1 MDRIFQIAVD
11 GPGGAGKSTVA
22 KAVAK
27 ELNIEYIDTGA
38 MYRALGLKMLRL
50 GMEMKDGPKLRKLLD
65 ETSIDFRDGDIILDG
80 EIVSRLIRTQE
91 VSMAASGCS
100 AFPIVREKMV
110 DVQQK
115 MGESKSVIMDGRDI
129 CEVVFPNARY
139 KYFITAEPEERAK
152 RRYKE
157 LIDKG
162 QKISYEEV
170 LTQIRQRDLNDSS
183 RSASPMKKA
192 PDAELLDTTHMTVE
206 EAVKHI
212 CDQVLKNGENLPPK
226 S

>member
-1 MDRIFQIAVD
+1 MDIFQIAID

-22 KAVAK
+22 KAVAQK
-27 ELNIEYIDTGA
+27 LNIEYIDTGA
-38 MYRALGLKMLRL
+38 MYRAFGLKMLRL
-50 GMEMKDGPKLRKLLD
+50 GMAMEDNEKLRQLLS
-65 ETSIDFRDGDIILDG
+65 ETVIDFKNGNTILDG
-80 EIVSRLIRTQE
+80 EVVNNLIRTQE

-100 AFPIVREKMV
+100 AFPAVREKMV
-110 DVQQK
+110 EIQQN
-115 MGESKSVIMDGRDI
+115 MGRTKSVIMDGRDI
-129 CEVVFPNARY
+129 CEVVFPNAKY

-170 LTQIRQRDLNDSS
+170 LTQIRQRDLNDST
-183 RSASPMKKA
+183 RAASPMKKA

-212 CDQVLKNGENLPPK
+212 CDQVLKNGENLPLKP
-226 S
+226 

>member
-100 AFPIVREKMV
+100 AFPV
-110 DVQQK
+110 

-129 CEVVFPNARY
+129 CEVVFPNAKY

-170 LTQIRQRDLNDSS
+170 LTQIRQRDLNDST
-183 RSASPMKKA
+183 RAASPMKKA

-212 CDQVLKNGENLPPK
+212 CDQVLTNGENLPPK
-226 S
+226 P

>member
-80 EIVSRLIRTQE
+80 EIVSRLIRTRE

-129 CEVVFPNARY
+129 CEVVFPNAKY

-170 LTQIRQRDLNDSS
+170 LTQIRQRDLNDST
-183 RSASPMKKA
+183 RAASPMKKA

-212 CDQVLKNGENLPPK
+212 CDQVLTNGENLPPK

>member
-100 AFPIVREKMV
+100 AFLIVREKMV

-129 CEVVFPNARY
+129 CEVVFPNAKY

-170 LTQIRQRDLNDSS
+170 LTQIRQRDLNDST
-183 RSASPMKKA
+183 RAASPMKKA

-212 CDQVLKNGENLPPK
+212 CDQVLTNGENLPPK

>member
-1 MDRIFQIAVD
+1 
-11 GPGGAGKSTVA
+11 
-22 KAVAK
+22 
-27 ELNIEYIDTGA
+27 
-38 MYRALGLKMLRL
+38 
-50 GMEMKDGPKLRKLLD
+50 
-65 ETSIDFRDGDIILDG
+65 
-80 EIVSRLIRTQE
+80 
-91 VSMAASGCS
+91 
-100 AFPIVREKMV
+100 MV

-129 CEVVFPNARY
+129 CEVVFPNAKY

-170 LTQIRQRDLNDSS
+170 LTQIRQRDLNDST
-183 RSASPMKKA
+183 RAASPMKKA

-212 CDQVLKNGENLPPK
+212 CDQVLTNGENLPPK

>member
-1 MDRIFQIAVD
+1 MITIRSEKHNGSIFQIAVD

-129 CEVVFPNARY
+129 CEW
-139 KYFITAEPEERAK
+139 
-152 RRYKE
+152 
-157 LIDKG
+157 
-162 QKISYEEV
+162 
-170 LTQIRQRDLNDSS
+170 
-183 RSASPMKKA
+183 
-192 PDAELLDTTHMTVE
+192 
-206 EAVKHI
+206 
-212 CDQVLKNGENLPPK
+212 
-226 S
+226 

>member
-1 MDRIFQIAVD
+1 
-11 GPGGAGKSTVA
+11 
-22 KAVAK
+22 
-27 ELNIEYIDTGA
+27 
-38 MYRALGLKMLRL
+38 MLRL

-170 LTQIRQRDLNDSS
+170 LTQIRQRDLNDST
-183 RSASPMKKA
+183 RSASPMKKSSRRRA
-192 PDAELLDTTHMTVE
+192 FRHHSHDCRRGSKTYLRPGFKKRRKSSA
-206 EAVKHI
+206 K
-212 CDQVLKNGENLPPK
+212 VLRSYML
-226 S
+226 

>member
-115 MGESKSVIMDGRDI
+115 MGDGRDI
-129 CEVVFPNARY
+129 CEVVFPNAKY

-170 LTQIRQRDLNDSS
+170 LTQIRQRDLNDST
-183 RSASPMKKA
+183 RAASPMKKA

-212 CDQVLKNGENLPPK
+212 CDQVLKNGENLPLKP
-226 S
+226 

>member
-1 MDRIFQIAVD
+1 
-11 GPGGAGKSTVA
+11 
-22 KAVAK
+22 
-27 ELNIEYIDTGA
+27 

-170 LTQIRQRDLNDSS
+170 LTQIRQRDLNDST